1 MSLGMIDNYNFKEM
15 PAQKYWAPPASWSLE
30 KKKETTQSR
39 IFSGDWYAAEK
50 KDGYF
55 AKLVK
60 DEDGNVGLYSRSR
73 NVNGEYPEKH
83 EWVPHLQSFFDSLP
97 NGVCLLGELYLPSK
111 PGSSNITSLLGCLK
125 EKCVAR
131 QVQGEKLHFYVFDI
145 LAWEN
150 KSYLDKTMLERIDEL
165 NLLWRAGYMNEYV
178 EIAKYYNGKELWE
191 ELQKILASGG
201 EGMVIIRGGAKYQ
214 PDKRPSKDCQ
224 KVKKELTEN
233 IDCFFTG
240 RGTAPTRLYTGKE
253 IESWKYWQDIRTGA
267 KMEGALYNEYRD
279 GATIEPVTKPFF
291 YGWAGSLEIGVLVP
305 HKAGDNDGLLCPEY
319 PDYRIQ
325 PIGYLSGLADDIK
338 ANALEQR
345 LKCIEVSA
353 MELMKDTMALRHGKL
368 NRFRPDLSPL
378 DCTLEKLKNCI

>member
-1 MSLGMIDNYNFKEM
+1 MIGFIDNYNFKEM
-15 PAQKYWAPPASWSLE
+15 PAQKYWAPPASWSFE

-83 EWVPHLQSFFDSLP
+83 EWVPHLQSFFDNLP
-97 NGVCLLGELYLPSK
+97 NGTCLLGELYLPSK

-131 QVQGEKLHFYVFDI
+131 QTQGEKLHFYIFDI

-150 KSYLDKTMLERIDEL
+150 KSYLGKTMLERIDEL

-224 KVKKELTEN
+224 KVKKELQEN

-253 IESWKYWQDIRTGA
+253 IETWKYWQNMRTGE
-267 KMEGALYNEYRD
+267 KIEGEMFKDYQAGVAL
-279 GATIEPVTKPFF
+279 EPITKPYFH
-291 YGWAGSLEIGVLVP
+291 GWAGSLEIGVLVP
-305 HKAGDNDGLLCPEY
+305 HKVGNNDGLLCPEY
-319 PDYRIQ
+319 PGYRIQ
-325 PIGYLSGLADDIK
+325 PIGYLSGLADEIK

-345 LKCIEVSA
+345 LKCIEVAA